1 MLKAKDVMTTTVVTI
16 TEDTEISAAAKLL
29 FDKGFN
35 GMPVLNANGKLT
47 GILCQSDLVAQ
58 QKKLSL
64 PSVFSLL
71 DGFIPLGSMKDL
83 DREVEK
89 MSALTAVHAMS
100 RNPATVS
107 PDTDID
113 EVASL
118 MTDKGYHTIPVTD
131 GQGKVVGII
140 GMSDVLGTLVD
151 KK

>member
-1 MLKAKDVMTTTVVTI
+1 MLKAKDVMTKDVVTI
-16 TEDTEISAAAKLL
+16 TEDTEISVAAKLL
-29 FDKGFN
+29 FDQGYN
-35 GMPVLNANGKLT
+35 GVPVLDAAGNLT
-47 GILCQSDLVAQ
+47 GILCQADLVAQ

-89 MSALTAVHAMS
+89 MSALTAIHAMT
-100 RNPATVS
+100 RNPATVM
-107 PDTDID
+107 PETGID

-118 MTDKGYHTIPVTD
+118 MTDKGYHSVPVVA
-131 GQGKVVGII
+131 GGKVVGII
-140 GMSDVLGTLVD
+140 GMRDILGTLLE

>member
-1 MLKAKDVMTTTVVTI
+1 MLKAKDVMTADVVTI
-16 TEDTEISAAAKLL
+16 TEDTEISVAAKLL
-29 FDKGFN
+29 FDRGFN
-35 GMPVLNANGKLT
+35 GVPVLNAAGTLT
-47 GILCQSDLVAQ
+47 GILCQADLVAQ

-89 MSALTAVHAMS
+89 MSALTATHAMT
-100 RNPATVS
+100 RNPATVA
-107 PDTDID
+107 PETGID

-118 MTDKGYHTIPVTD
+118 MTDKGYHTVPVVD
-131 GQGKVVGII
+131 AGKVVGII
-140 GMSDVLGTLVD
+140 GMRDILGTLLE

>member
-1 MLKAKDVMTTTVVTI
+1 MLTAKDVMTANVVTI
-16 TEDTEISAAAKLL
+16 NEDADITAAATLL
-29 FDKGFN
+29 FEKGYN
-35 GMPVLNANGKLT
+35 GVPVVNAAGKLT

-89 MSALTAVHAMS
+89 MSALTAFHAMT
-100 RNPATVS
+100 PKPVAVT
-107 PDTDID
+107 PETPID
-113 EVASL
+113 EVATL
-118 MTDKGYHTIPVTD
+118 MTEKGYHTIPVVSGD
-131 GQGKVVGII
+131 AIVGVI
-140 GMSDVLGTLVD
+140 GMRDILGTLL

>member
-1 MLKAKDVMTTTVVTI
+1 MLTAKDVMTANVVTI
-16 TEDTEISAAAKLL
+16 AEDTEISAAAQLL
-29 FDKGFN
+29 LDKGYN
-35 GMPVLNANGKLT
+35 GVPVVNAAGAIT

-89 MSALTAVHAMS
+89 MSALTAFHAMTAS
-100 RNPATVS
+100 PVTVTSAT
-107 PDTDID
+107 PID
-113 EVASL
+113 EVATL
-118 MTDKGYHTIPVTD
+118 MTDKGYHTIPVVD
-131 GQGKVVGII
+131 GGVIVGII
-140 GMSDVLGTLVD
+140 GMQDILGTLL

>member
-1 MLKAKDVMTTTVVTI
+1 MLKAKDVMTKAVVTI
-16 TEDTEISAAAKLL
+16 TEDTEIAAAAKLL
-29 FDKGFN
+29 FDQGYN
-35 GMPVLNANGKLT
+35 GVPVLDAAGKLS
-47 GILCQSDLVAQ
+47 GILCQADLVAQ

-89 MSALTAVHAMS
+89 MSALTATHAMT
-100 RNPATVS
+100 RNPATVA
-107 PDTDID
+107 PETGID

-118 MTDKGYHTIPVTD
+118 MTDKGYHTVPVVD
-131 GQGKVVGII
+131 AGKVVGII
-140 GMSDVLGTLVD
+140 GMRDILGTLLE

>member
-1 MLKAKDVMTTTVVTI
+1 MLKAKDVMTASVVTI
-16 TEDTEISAAAKLL
+16 TEDTEISVAAKLL

-35 GMPVLNANGKLT
+35 GVPVLDAAGALT

-89 MSALTAVHAMS
+89 IAALTAVHAMS
-100 RNPATVS
+100 RNPATVT
-107 PDTDID
+107 PETDID

-118 MTDKGYHTIPVTD
+118 MTDKGYHSVPVVA
-131 GQGKVVGII
+131 GGKVVGII
-140 GMSDVLGTLVD
+140 GMRDILGTLLE

>member
-1 MLKAKDVMTTTVVTI
+1 MLKAKDVMTADVVTI
-16 TEDTEISAAAKLL
+16 TEDTEISVAAKLL

-35 GMPVLNANGKLT
+35 GVPVLDAAGVLT
-47 GILCQSDLVAQ
+47 GILCQADLVAQ

-89 MSALTAVHAMS
+89 MSALTATHAMT
-100 RNPATVS
+100 RNPATVA
-107 PDTDID
+107 PETGID

-118 MTDKGYHTIPVTD
+118 MTDKGYHSVPVVD
-131 GQGKVVGII
+131 AGKVVGII
-140 GMSDVLGTLVD
+140 GMRDILGTLLE